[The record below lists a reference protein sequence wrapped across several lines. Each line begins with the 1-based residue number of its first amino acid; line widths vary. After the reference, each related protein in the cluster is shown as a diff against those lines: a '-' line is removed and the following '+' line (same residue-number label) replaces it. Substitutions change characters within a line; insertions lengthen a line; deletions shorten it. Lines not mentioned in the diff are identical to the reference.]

1 MSDPGAAASVQFRA
15 LLQVVLVVAAAAA
28 AVWLV
33 YRLASVIFIV
43 LGAGLFAYLI
53 APLVQRAEGRIRFGA
68 RRLRLP
74 RAAAIALVYVG
85 LAAAVAAGIVLLLP
99 AAARQASEMVAGA
112 PASSHA
118 FLAWEHGWSRWYERL
133 RIPPPLRQGID
144 EGVLAAGTASLD
156 ATRRSLF
163 SLARGL
169 SNLPWLILIPVL
181 AFFLLKDATVIR
193 RDIVMALPHR
203 LQLRGHRL
211 FEDLNATVAAYIRAQ
226 LLACLLV
233 GGICGV
239 GFALLGVPYPVV
251 LGGLAG
257 MLEFIPLV
265 GPLLLAA
272 IAAVVAG
279 LHAPMLGWWT
289 VGFLAAL
296 RIVQDY
302 AIYPRLIR
310 RGLPLHPLAVIV
322 AVLSGAELGGIAG
335 MFLAVPAVGVAAVVV
350 RHVASWRADA
360 RASETV
366 ASA

>member
-1 MSDPGAAASVQFRA
+1 
-15 LLQVVLVVAAAAA
+15 
-28 AVWLV
+28 
-33 YRLASVIFIV
+33 
-43 LGAGLFAYLI
+43 
-53 APLVQRAEGRIRFGA
+53 
-68 RRLRLP
+68 
-74 RAAAIALVYVG
+74 
-85 LAAAVAAGIVLLLP
+85 
-99 AAARQASEMVAGA
+99 
-112 PASSHA
+112 
-118 FLAWEHGWSRWYERL
+118 
-133 RIPPPLRQGID
+133 
-144 EGVLAAGTASLD
+144 
-156 ATRRSLF
+156 
-163 SLARGL
+163 
-169 SNLPWLILIPVL
+169 
-181 AFFLLKDATVIR
+181 VIR
-193 RDIVMALPHR
+193 RTMLTALPHR
-203 LQLRGHRL
+203 IRLRGHRL
-211 FEDLNATVAAYIRAQ
+211 FGELNATLTAYVRAQ
-226 LLACLLV
+226 LIACVLV
-233 GGICGV
+233 GSACGI
-239 GFALLGVPYPVV
+239 GFAALGSPYPILLGV
-251 LGGLAG
+251 LAAA
-257 MLEFIPLV
+257 LEFIPLV